1 METLSFNI
9 KIYASRQKVWDVL
22 WTPESYQTW
31 TKFFACNSTMQSDWK
46 EGGIT
51 YFYSGDGDG
60 MVSTIESLNE
70 PQEVIFKHLGM
81 IKDGKEDLESEEVK
95 AWAGALEKYLLFD
108 LDGITQ
114 LHVEVDIQPEYAEF
128 INKGFDQGLVMV
140 KHLAE
145 K

>member
-1 METLSFNI
+1 
-9 KIYASRQKVWDVL
+9 
-22 WTPESYQTW
+22 
-31 TKFFACNSTMQSDWK
+31 MQSDWK

-51 YFYSGDGDG
+51 YFYSGEGDG
-60 MVSTIESLNE
+60 MISTIESLNE

-81 IKDGKEDLESEEVK
+81 IKDGKEDTESDEVK
-95 AWAGALEKYLLFD
+95 AWSGALEKYLLFD

-128 INKGFDQGLVMV
+128 INKGFDQGLAMV